1 MHQAVGVGV
10 KVHQPAASFR
20 RRAVPL
26 VTETRF
32 HLKPRRYLVVV
43 GYKGAGRVLKNPAV
57 DLRGRH
63 GKSTGSPVD
72 EVSCRTECNGARGL
86 TEGISDEPAKFT
98 PKFDRVLSPAPRKGV
113 GKHARG
119 IEAALG
125 KSRRTPKIKTDVLH
139 RDLGQGIVV
148 GHAVLDAVV
157 QGIFRCVGNKRD
169 GDTVE
174 AQARLVHDTR
184 REDVYLIERADL
196 PVRGTVI
203 PKAWNRVE
211 LQHG

>member
-43 GYKGAGRVLKNPAV
+43 GYKGAGRVLKNAAV
-57 DLRGRH
+57 DLRGIH

-72 EVSCRTECNGARGL
+72 EVSRRTECNCARSL
-86 TEGISDEPAKFT
+86 TEGVSDEPAKFT
-98 PKFDRVLSPAPRKGV
+98 PKFDRVLSPAPRKRGRE
-113 GKHARG
+113 HARG

-125 KSRRTPKIKTDVLH
+125 KSGRTPKIQTDVLH
-139 RDLGQGIVV
+139 CDLWQGIIV
-148 GHAVLDAVV
+148 G
-157 QGIFRCVGNKRD
+157 
-169 GDTVE
+169 
-174 AQARLVHDTR
+174 
-184 REDVYLIERADL
+184 
-196 PVRGTVI
+196 
-203 PKAWNRVE
+203 
-211 LQHG
+211 